1 MCHLQESCWIPC
13 HSVDADL
20 DWYSLI
26 MVEASIRSSD
36 RVRPKQQCL
45 MSMLEYLMAF
55 LFIKSLQ
62 LTSFSTQV
70 TELLGGGWGGA
81 AAG

>member
-1 MCHLQESCWIPC
+1 
-13 HSVDADL
+13 
-20 DWYSLI
+20 
-26 MVEASIRSSD
+26 
-36 RVRPKQQCL
+36 

-55 LFIKSLQ
+55 LFIQSLQ

-81 AAG
+81 AAS